1 MIFVFLIL
9 AAILVWFSFKSLTGG
24 FRYLDFFRKEL
35 RKPVPTWTPYATVI
49 CPCRGV
55 DEGMEQNL
63 TAILGQDYPDHQV
76 IFVVDDDADPAV
88 EVISKV
94 RAQRDVD
101 DGVTPVQFT
110 LDDLGSPPRLRGK
123 HHLLVTEKATESAQ
137 KVENLRAAASL
148 ADDRSRVLVFVDSD
162 TRVSPTWLRYL
173 VAPLQDTA
181 VGAASGYRWF
191 ISQKPSFA
199 SEMRSVWN
207 ASIASALGPNIRS
220 NFCWGGSTA
229 MRTSTFNAVGM
240 SERWKG
246 TLSDDFVVTRAMHD
260 AGLGVI
266 HVPQA
271 LTATIE
277 SCTFRE
283 LLEFTTR
290 QMKITRVY
298 MPHLWAMSFFGS
310 GIFNV
315 VMLWAFLI
323 VVLSRENAWPVW
335 AAMATLILVSAA
347 SMGKAWLRLKAVR
360 PALPQYDRE
369 LRRQWFTQNT
379 LWLLSPM
386 LFFYNCIAALISR
399 RMVWRGTTYEL
410 KSPTETVIIR
420 G

>member
-1 MIFVFLIL
+1 MIFAFLIL
-9 AAILVWFSFKSLTGG
+9 AAVLVWFSYKSFRGG
-24 FRYLDFFRKEL
+24 LRYLAFFRSEVA
-35 RKPVPTWTPYATVI
+35 KPLPDWTPYATVI

-55 DEGMEQNL
+55 DEGMEENL
-63 TAILGQDYPDHQV
+63 SAILRQDYPDYQV

-88 EVISKV
+88 EVISRV
-94 RAQRDVD
+94 QAQRDSD
-101 DGVTPVQFT
+101 DGVEPAHFT
-110 LDDLGSPPRLRGK
+110 LDDMGSPPRLRGK
-123 HHLLVTEKATESAQ
+123 RHLLIAQKATESAQ

-148 ADDRSRVLVFVDSD
+148 ADDRARVLVFVDSD

-173 VAPLQDTA
+173 VAPLEDTS

-191 ISQKPSFA
+191 ISERPSFA

-207 ASIASALGPNIRS
+207 ASIASALGPNKKS

-229 MRTSTFNAVGM
+229 IRASTFNAVGM
-240 SERWKG
+240 NDRWKG

-260 AGLGVI
+260 AGLGIV

-298 MPHLWAMSFFGS
+298 MPHLWLMSFFGS
-310 GIFNV
+310 AIFNL
-315 VMLWAFLI
+315 VMAWAFLI
-323 VVLSRENAWPVW
+323 VVLSRENGWQVW
-335 AAMATLILVSAA
+335 TASATLVIVSAF
-347 SMGKAWLRLKAVR
+347 SIGKSWLRLKAVR
-360 PALPQYDRE
+360 LALPQYDRE
-369 LRRQWFTQNT
+369 LRRQAFTQNT
-379 LWLLSPM
+379 LWLLSPL
-386 LFFYNCIAALISR
+386 LFLYNSIAALVSR

-410 KSPTETVIIR
+410 KSPKETVIIR